1 MQVVSTNAVLLHFQL
16 LPSSELDTGIGA
28 VSLRKAT
35 QASVKVAI
43 TNARLLPVHR
53 VRSRRSCWIARR
65 IGAGEPFICDR
76 NHNFQSVFLGLA
88 CKTSTP
94 NDVAISGVGG
104 ARAPNVSPGC
114 QMIFDVVRALA
125 SRERK

>member
-1 MQVVSTNAVLLHFQL
+1 LLHFQL

-35 QASVKVAI
+35 QASVKAAI

-53 VRSRRSCWIARR
+53 VPSIAVAPGWIARR

-104 ARAPNVSPGC
+104 GRGPNVSPGC

>member
-35 QASVKVAI
+35 DASVKAAI
-43 TNARLLPVHR
+43 TNARLLPV
-53 VRSRRSCWIARR
+53 VYLPLPSLLLDARR

-114 QMIFDVVRALA
+114 QMMFDVVRALA